1 MVTRL
6 QIGLLGFDSQ

>member
-6 QIGLLGFDSQ
+6 QIA

>member
-6 QIGLLGFDSQ
+6 